1 MDGSW
6 CEAMPQIIASRRRAV
21 TSDTGGPHRDLR
33 ECAITRRTAM
43 KWTTLALAAALALSG
58 AGIGSAAAQIPAY
71 IVSAVADPARADAA
85 KDDDRRK
92 VAELAAF
99 AGIKPGDRVLELI
112 PGSGYFTRVFSKV
125 VGPKGHVYAVWPEP
139 YDKVSHPDSDH
150 LRKTATQAGFTNI
163 SVLIQP
169 ADALTAPK
177 PLDVVFTSQNYHD
190 YPDKFMGN
198 IDPAVLNKQVF
209 KALKPG
215 GVFVIVDHV
224 AEAGSGLRDTDTLHR
239 IDPEIVKK
247 QVTAAGFV
255 FEGESDVLRNPADA
269 HKVKVFDPS
278 IRGHTDQFAYKF
290 CKPKPGRCELV
301 P

>member
-1 MDGSW
+1 
-6 CEAMPQIIASRRRAV
+6 
-21 TSDTGGPHRDLR
+21 
-33 ECAITRRTAM
+33 M
-43 KWTTLALAAALALSG
+43 KWTTLALAAALALSA
-58 AGIGSAAAQIPAY
+58 AGTGSAAAQIPAY

-85 KDDDRRK
+85 KDDGRRK

-125 VGPKGHVYAVWPEP
+125 VGAKGHVYAVWPEP

-169 ADALTAPK
+169 ADALTASE

-209 KALKPG
+209 NALKPG

-239 IDPEIVKK
+239 IDPEIVKT

-278 IRGHTDQFAYKF
+278 IRGHTDQFVFKF
-290 CKPKPGRCELV
+290 RKPKKMT
-301 P
+301 